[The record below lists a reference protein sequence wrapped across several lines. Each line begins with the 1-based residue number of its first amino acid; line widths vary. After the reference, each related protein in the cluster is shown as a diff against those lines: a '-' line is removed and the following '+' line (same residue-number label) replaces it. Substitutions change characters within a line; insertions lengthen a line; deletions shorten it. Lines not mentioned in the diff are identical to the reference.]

1 MAEGG
6 LVKKWRP
13 IHSVPE
19 VSAVRSAVIK
29 VKKDILEKTEICAE
43 TYRLRFRPSILE
55 DD

>member
-1 MAEGG
+1 METNS
-6 LVKKWRP
+6 L
-13 IHSVPE
+13 S
-19 VSAVRSAVIK
+19 SRSKCSQKCSSVIK